1 MNFKEIFD
9 KQIIVEE
16 HVRKGLKIFYEIDL
30 NLIKP
35 KQEENIQDI
44 PAQQQTQAPI
54 QQVQPTPQIDNT
66 QIQQT
71 DNITQTTEIPPE
83 QQIQQPE
90 QDNKPDVSGL
100 LSSVKTEEA
109 AEDSEEKVMR
119 HFKGEYVCKTEQSDN
134 IQTFDDLISILGDIK
149 KDGTNII
156 DDFCKEIIILCA
168 NQNYNEIKTKLDK
181 KSKIFVEVYFGYKK
195 DDSVGVRFKKSENSD
210 SLSSSILIDNQI
222 VTLTKFNIDRVNQKI
237 VEYRNYEANKS

>member
-1 MNFKEIFD
+1 MNFKEVFD

-35 KQEENIQDI
+35 KQEENLQNI
-44 PAQQQTQAPI
+44 PTQPTEMPT
-54 QQVQPTPQIDNT
+54 QQVQLTPQFDNTLIQQIDNT
-66 QIQQT
+66 
-71 DNITQTTEIPPE
+71 TQPTEMPPE

-109 AEDSEEKVMR
+109 AEDSEEKIMR

-149 KDGTNII
+149 KDGTSII

-168 NQNYNEIKTKLDK
+168 NQNYNEIKTKIDK
-181 KSKIFVEVYFGYKK
+181 KSKIFVEIYFGYKK

>member
-44 PAQQQTQAPI
+44 PVQQQTQAPI

-71 DNITQTTEIPPE
+71 DNTTQTTEMPPE
-83 QQIQQPE
+83 QQVQQPE

-109 AEDSEEKVMR
+109 AEDSEEKIMR

>member
-44 PAQQQTQAPI
+44 PVQQQTQAPI
-54 QQVQPTPQIDNT
+54 QQVQSTPQINNT
-66 QIQQT
+66 QIQQA
-71 DNITQTTEIPPE
+71 DNTTQTTEMPPE

-168 NQNYNEIKTKLDK
+168 NQNYNEIKTKIDK
-181 KSKIFVEVYFGYKK
+181 KSKIFVEIYFGYKK